1 MVAEMVA
8 AVKGVTAPATAG
20 VIAMIRVLLRRRSV
34 LVLVVT
40 VEIGATLEGLR
51 IAARV
56 EAAHWIV
63 AAT

>member
-8 AVKGVTAPATAG
+8 AVKRVTASAAAG
-20 VIAMIRVLLRRRSV
+20 VIAVIRVLLGRGSV
-34 LVLVVT
+34 LVFVVT
-40 VEIGATLEGLR
+40 VKIGATLEGLR